1 MASCVQE
8 SQTVNAPPRS
18 SRRMLTIVAIVAAI
32 AIGVFFYFHM
42 RSNVAPVSPAATSQ
56 RVSVVNGVTVI
67 VLDTATQ
74 ERSGIRAEPLSVTEH
89 QTEAMGY
96 GTVLDLQPL
105 IDLHTRFASAQAD
118 AASANAIVAASRQE
132 FERNR
137 VLYQD
142 NQNTSLKALQATRAV
157 FLTDEAKLDAAAANA
172 QNIRGVARQEFGG
185 VLANWAL
192 DARSPQFER
201 LLNRQ
206 DVLLRVSLPLGDNL
220 QAPATIA
227 VSANAA
233 KRFPAYLVSPAAQ
246 SDAAVQGSAFIFRT
260 AAPIA
265 VGTNIVAF
273 IPTSSQARQGVLIP
287 AKAIIWYGGQP
298 WAYVQVQPDRFARR
312 PVSQQAPLEGGF
324 FVIDGFKPGE
334 RVVVSGAQLL
344 LSEEMRPP
352 PSSTGC
358 KDPECD

>member
-8 SQTVNAPPRS
+8 SQAVNAPPRS

-105 IDLHTRFASAQAD
+105 IDLRTRFASAQAD

-157 FLTDEAKLDAAAANA
+157 FLTRLNWTLLPRMPRTFVGWHD
-172 QNIRGVARQEFGG
+172 RS
-185 VLANWAL
+185 LAGCLRTGHWMPVR
-192 DARSPQFER
+192 RSS
-201 LLNRQ
+201 N
-206 DVLLRVSLPLGDNL
+206 
-220 QAPATIA
+220 
-227 VSANAA
+227 
-233 KRFPAYLVSPAAQ
+233 
-246 SDAAVQGSAFIFRT
+246 
-260 AAPIA
+260 
-265 VGTNIVAF
+265 
-273 IPTSSQARQGVLIP
+273 
-287 AKAIIWYGGQP
+287 
-298 WAYVQVQPDRFARR
+298 
-312 PVSQQAPLEGGF
+312 
-324 FVIDGFKPGE
+324 
-334 RVVVSGAQLL
+334 
-344 LSEEMRPP
+344 
-352 PSSTGC
+352 GC
-358 KDPECD
+358 